1 MPRARIHLDVRLLS
15 RARLE
20 FRDKKRRGLGS
31 DAVRNEHAEQ
41 LARPMV
47 GDVEPLPFTV
57 SRGQCDRECEGPRRI
72 CSTRRRRANRSLSG
86 GHARDR
92 RGIGRA
98 RRPLDRSPRPCARL
112 LFATRFGILY
122 SAEPGRSLQAL
133 LVCMPVACK
142 QSLRGSSLRGSCIG
156 PARGRARRASRG
168 SAESSEPGCTADD
181 ADGVELDAALELEL
195 DPSVRLH
202 GAAARA
208 SPWRLAPAWGALSP
222 RVPADFATVGR
233 GVPGVVL
240 MKGLPREFTNSARR
254 CFCAARARHSRFRG
268 TS

>member
-112 LFATRFGILY
+112 LFATRFGILGILRSR
-122 SAEPGRSLQAL
+122 SAPSLSSRGHVQG
-133 LVCMPVACK
+133 
-142 QSLRGSSLRGSCIG
+142 LRVVVRG
-156 PARGRARRASRG
+156 ARRAVRQNLQSRVALRTTRMEWNLTPPSSSSSTPACG
-168 SAESSEPGCTADD
+168 STALPPGPHRGD
-181 ADGVELDAALELEL
+181 LR
-195 DPSVRLH
+195 RLG
-202 GAAARA
+202 GA
-208 SPWRLAPAWGALSP
+208 LAPESP
-222 RVPADFATVGR
+222 RT
-233 GVPGVVL
+233 
-240 MKGLPREFTNSARR
+240 PRPYV
-254 CFCAARARHSRFRG
+254 AACMA
-268 TS
+268 

>member
-92 RGIGRA
+92 RA

-112 LFATRFGILY
+112 LLRHDSEFCILL
-122 SAEPGRSLQAL
+122 SGRGAHFRHCLSQAK
-133 LVCMPVACK
+133 PP
-142 QSLRGSSLRGSCIG
+142 GSCTG
-156 PARGRARRASRG
+156 RARGRARRASRG

>member
-112 LFATRFGILY
+112 LFATRFGILGILRSW
-122 SAEPGRSLQAL
+122 SAPSSRGHVQGLRVVVRGARRAVRQNLQSRVAL
-133 LVCMPVACK
+133 RTTRMEWNLTPP
-142 QSLRGSSLRGSCIG
+142 SSSSST
-156 PARGRARRASRG
+156 PARGSTALPPGPHRGDLRRLG
-168 SAESSEPGCTADD
+168 GP
-181 ADGVELDAALELEL
+181 
-195 DPSVRLH
+195 
-202 GAAARA
+202 
-208 SPWRLAPAWGALSP
+208 LAPESP
-222 RVPADFATVGR
+222 RT
-233 GVPGVVL
+233 
-240 MKGLPREFTNSARR
+240 
-254 CFCAARARHSRFRG
+254 SRP
-268 TS
+268 

>member
-92 RGIGRA
+92 RA

-122 SAEPGRSLQAL
+122 SAERPGRSLQPAAL
-133 LVCMPVACK
+133 LVASKASGVMYWACAWSCEARVARFGRVFRAGLHCGR
-142 QSLRGSSLRGSCIG
+142 RGWS
-156 PARGRARRASRG
+156 
-168 SAESSEPGCTADD
+168 
-181 ADGVELDAALELEL
+181 
-195 DPSVRLH
+195 
-202 GAAARA
+202 
-208 SPWRLAPAWGALSP
+208 
-222 RVPADFATVGR
+222 
-233 GVPGVVL
+233 
-240 MKGLPREFTNSARR
+240 
-254 CFCAARARHSRFRG
+254 G
-268 TS
+268 T

>member
-112 LFATRFGILY
+112 LFATRFGILGILRSR
-122 SAEPGRSLQAL
+122 SAPSL
-133 LVCMPVACK
+133 
-142 QSLRGSSLRGSCIG
+142 S
-156 PARGRARRASRG
+156 SRG
-168 SAESSEPGCTADD
+168 HVQGLR
-181 ADGVELDAALELEL
+181 VV
-195 DPSVRLH
+195 VR
-202 GAAARA
+202 G
-208 SPWRLAPAWGALSP
+208 
-222 RVPADFATVGR
+222 
-233 GVPGVVL
+233 
-240 MKGLPREFTNSARR
+240 
-254 CFCAARARHSRFRG
+254 ARARFGRIFRAG
-268 TS
+268 LHCGRMEWNLTPPSSSSSTPACGSTALPPGPHRGDLRRLGGPLAPESPRTPRP

>member
-47 GDVEPLPFTV
+47 GDVEPLPLTV

-122 SAEPGRSLQAL
+122 SSAEPGAL
-133 LVCMPVACK
+133 PTHGVMYRACAWSCEARVARFGRIFRAGLHCGR
-142 QSLRGSSLRGSCIG
+142 RGWS
-156 PARGRARRASRG
+156 
-168 SAESSEPGCTADD
+168 
-181 ADGVELDAALELEL
+181 
-195 DPSVRLH
+195 
-202 GAAARA
+202 
-208 SPWRLAPAWGALSP
+208 
-222 RVPADFATVGR
+222 
-233 GVPGVVL
+233 
-240 MKGLPREFTNSARR
+240 
-254 CFCAARARHSRFRG
+254 G
-268 TS
+268 T

>member
-47 GDVEPLPFTV
+47 GDVEPLPFTI

-112 LFATRFGILY
+112 LFATRFGILGILRSR
-122 SAEPGRSLQAL
+122 SAPS
-133 LVCMPVACK
+133 
-142 QSLRGSSLRGSCIG
+142 SRGHVLGVRVVVRG
-156 PARGRARRASRG
+156 ARRAVRQSLQSRVALRTTRMEWNLTPPSSSSSTPACG
-168 SAESSEPGCTADD
+168 STALPPGPHRGDLRRL
-181 ADGVELDAALELEL
+181 GV
-195 DPSVRLH
+195 P
-202 GAAARA
+202 
-208 SPWRLAPAWGALSP
+208 LAPESP
-222 RVPADFATVGR
+222 RT
-233 GVPGVVL
+233 
-240 MKGLPREFTNSARR
+240 
-254 CFCAARARHSRFRG
+254 SRP
-268 TS
+268 

>member
-98 RRPLDRSPRPCARL
+98 RRPLDRSPRPCARFFLRHDSEFCIL
-112 LFATRFGILY
+112 L
-122 SAEPGRSLQAL
+122 RSRERSQL
-133 LVCMPVACK
+133 P
-142 QSLRGSSLRGSCIG
+142 GSCTG

-222 RVPADFATVGR
+222 RVPADSATVGR
-233 GVPGVVL
+233 GVHGAAL
-240 MKGLPREFTNSARR
+240 MKGLSRGFTNSARR